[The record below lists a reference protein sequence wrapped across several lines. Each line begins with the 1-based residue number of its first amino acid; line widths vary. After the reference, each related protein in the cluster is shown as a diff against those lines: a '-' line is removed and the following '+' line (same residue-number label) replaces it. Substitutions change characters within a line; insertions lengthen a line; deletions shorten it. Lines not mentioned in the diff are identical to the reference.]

1 MYNKYSISREKKS
14 IMLKTFENKLK
25 TFENKFDYLINYK
38 RNEFDL
44 VRQISKK
51 KFNLS
56 IQLIEKA
63 IKLKKNIFVCGN
75 GGSASTA
82 NHLSCDVFKRISQ
95 NTRLKP
101 KVISLVNNMELITAI
116 SNDIKYEK
124 IFSFQYESL
133 RNSGDLIIIFSVSG
147 NSKNLIELARS
158 AAKKNKIISFTGKN
172 GGRVKKL
179 STININI
186 NSTNYGIVE
195 DIHLSLM
202 HSISQIIRIRNLQ
215 KFTKKIEL

>member
-1 MYNKYSISREKKS
+1 
-14 IMLKTFENKLK
+14 MLKTPES
-25 TFENKFDYLINYK
+25 KFNYLINYK
-38 RNEFDL
+38 RSQFEL
-44 VRQISKK
+44 IRQVDIKKYNSIIS
-51 KFNLS
+51 
-56 IQLIEKA
+56 LIEKA

-82 NHLSCDVFKRISQ
+82 NHLVCDVFKRVSQ

-116 SNDIKYEK
+116 SNDIKYDK

-133 RNSGDLIIIFSVSG
+133 RNVGDLIIIFSVSG
-147 NSKNLIELARS
+147 NSKNLVELARNAS
-158 AAKKNKIISFTGKN
+158 KRNKIISFTGKN
-172 GGRVKKL
+172 GGKVKKL

-202 HSISQIIRIRNLQ
+202 HSISQTIRINNL
-215 KFTKKIEL
+215 KNKTKKIEL

>member
-1 MYNKYSISREKKS
+1 
-14 IMLKTFENKLK
+14 MLKTPES
-25 TFENKFDYLINYK
+25 KFNYLINYK
-38 RNEFDL
+38 RSQFEL
-44 VRQISKK
+44 IRQIDIKK
-51 KFNLS
+51 YNS
-56 IQLIEKA
+56 IISLIEKT
-63 IKLKKNIFVCGN
+63 IKLQKNIFVCGN

-82 NHLSCDVFKRISQ
+82 NHLVCDVFKRVSQ

-147 NSKNLIELARS
+147 NSQNLVELARS

-172 GGRVKKL
+172 GGKVKKL

-202 HSISQIIRIRNLQ
+202 HSISQTIRINNL
-215 KFTKKIEL
+215 KNKTKKIEL

>member
-75 GGSASTA
+75 GVQ
-82 NHLSCDVFKRISQ
+82 HR
-95 NTRLKP
+95 P
-101 KVISLVNNMELITAI
+101 
-116 SNDIKYEK
+116 
-124 IFSFQYESL
+124 
-133 RNSGDLIIIFSVSG
+133 LIICHVMFLKEFHRIPDLNQKLLVW
-147 NSKNLIELARS
+147 LIIW
-158 AAKKNKIISFTGKN
+158 N
-172 GGRVKKL
+172 
-179 STININI
+179 
-186 NSTNYGIVE
+186 
-195 DIHLSLM
+195 
-202 HSISQIIRIRNLQ
+202 
-215 KFTKKIEL
+215 

>member
-1 MYNKYSISREKKS
+1 
-14 IMLKTFENKLK
+14 MLKTPES
-25 TFENKFDYLINYK
+25 KFNYLINYK
-38 RNEFDL
+38 RSQFEL
-44 VRQISKK
+44 IRQVDIKKYNSIIS
-51 KFNLS
+51 
-56 IQLIEKA
+56 LIEKA

-82 NHLSCDVFKRISQ
+82 NHLVCDVFKRVSQ

-116 SNDIKYEK
+116 SNDIKYDK
-124 IFSFQYESL
+124 IFSFQYENL
-133 RNSGDLIIIFSVSG
+133 RNTGDLIIIFSVSG
-147 NSKNLIELARS
+147 NSKNLVELARNAS
-158 AAKKNKIISFTGKN
+158 KRNKIISFTGKN
-172 GGRVKKL
+172 GGKVKKL

-202 HSISQIIRIRNLQ
+202 HSISQTIRINNLIN
-215 KFTKKIEL
+215 KTKKIEL

>member
-1 MYNKYSISREKKS
+1 
-14 IMLKTFENKLK
+14 MLKTLES
-25 TFENKFDYLINYK
+25 KFDYLINYK
-38 RNEFDL
+38 KSEFDL
-44 VRQISKK
+44 VRQINKI
-51 KFNLS
+51 KFNS
-56 IQLIEKA
+56 AIQLIEKT

-82 NHLSCDVFKRISQ
+82 NHLLCDVFKRVSQ

-116 SNDIKYEK
+116 SNDIKYDK
-124 IFSFQYESL
+124 IFSIQYKSL

-147 NSKNLIELARS
+147 NSKNLVDLARN

-186 NSTNYGIVE
+186 NSSNYGIVE

-202 HSISQIIRIRNLQ
+202 HSISQIIRLKNLKNPQ
-215 KFTKKIEL
+215 KKIEL

>member
-1 MYNKYSISREKKS
+1 
-14 IMLKTFENKLK
+14 MLKTPES
-25 TFENKFDYLINYK
+25 KFNYLINYK
-38 RNEFDL
+38 KNQLELIRKIDIKKYNSI
-44 VRQISKK
+44 IS
-51 KFNLS
+51 
-56 IQLIEKA
+56 LIEKT

-82 NHLSCDVFKRISQ
+82 NHLVCDVFKRVSQ

-116 SNDIKYEK
+116 SNDIKYDK

-133 RNSGDLIIIFSVSG
+133 RRAGDLIIIFSVSG
-147 NSKNLIELARS
+147 NSKNLVELVRKAIKR
-158 AAKKNKIISFTGKN
+158 NKIISFTGKN
-172 GGRVKKL
+172 GGIVKKL

-195 DIHLSLM
+195 DIHLGLM
-202 HSISQIIRIRNLQ
+202 HSISQIIRLKNIIN
-215 KFTKKIEL
+215 KTKKIEL

>member
-1 MYNKYSISREKKS
+1 
-14 IMLKTFENKLK
+14 MLKTSES
-25 TFENKFDYLINYK
+25 KFNYLINYK
-38 RNEFDL
+38 RSQFEL
-44 VRQISKK
+44 IRQVDIKKYNSIIS
-51 KFNLS
+51 
-56 IQLIEKA
+56 LIEKA

-82 NHLSCDVFKRISQ
+82 NHLVCDVFKRVSQ

-116 SNDIKYEK
+116 SNDIKYDK

-133 RNSGDLIIIFSVSG
+133 RNTGDLIIIFSVSG
-147 NSKNLIELARS
+147 NSKNLVELARNAS
-158 AAKKNKIISFTGKN
+158 KRNKIISFTGKN
-172 GGRVKKL
+172 GGKVKKL

-202 HSISQIIRIRNLQ
+202 HSISQTIRINNL
-215 KFTKKIEL
+215 KNKTKKIEL